1 MKKRFL
7 PFIMAV
13 LVFGQFAIADNG
25 GHYVPRTQGNATAES
40 FMGSLRAN
48 QHTGLIDPAWML
60 QAAQNQTKET
70 NAGDLYWISMGPDN
84 MGGQT
89 TAVLYDNQTNW
100 VYIGSKGGGVYV
112 TYNGGITWHQLG
124 GLDLMVSCMA
134 QDADGLIYV
143 GTGDCGSMTAEY
155 NGLSQQG
162 YDNSFIGTG
171 IYTVD
176 AEGNFTLMTSTEPTL
191 NAVSDWSFVNDLA
204 VSGNKLF
211 AATNTGL
218 RYTTDKGAT
227 WTTLIEGVAM
237 EVKALSDGTIMASVD
252 GMLYIGTTEEM
263 VCHSTDGN
271 SATYD
276 DNNNII
282 ALPKAAGLLDIAFAP
297 SNENVLYASCVN
309 ASGAHTGIYVSYDGG
324 EIWAVA
330 LPAVGQNLGNNVY
343 GGYGLYNHGIVV
355 DPENEGRLFILGYYL
370 WKIEKSGTDGYYL
383 CEEVTSQS
391 MYMLPN
397 YLHAGLHALAFNPK
411 DATKCYFGTDGG
423 IYKATKSGGS
433 FSFSYSNR
441 NYVTTRMFSVAYCG
455 KPTRVLASGLDHGVV
470 RIEGD
475 ENLNNLSTGEWI
487 NIDGINSGIFTDA
500 YQAGPCAIS
509 CINPMTIFVTYKD
522 GVLERSET
530 AGADWVSTNFV
541 SSLTGDANDHSLS
554 TSSFRMPILLYEDFD
569 DELNPATVW
578 FKNESEENLPSGTL
592 VQCMSNNKFP
602 FVYTLEHTL
611 HAGDSIEVHDPI
623 SARFFVSY
631 TDEVYMTR
639 EALNFAVE
647 TEWFL
652 VSNKANQGV
661 TGEPLCM
668 AISADGDNL
677 FVGTK
682 EGRLFRVSNLN
693 TVFDAESGNVGEA
706 NFQVT
711 TTEITLPTEGQCV
724 TSVAVDPRDAN
735 KIIVTL
741 GNYGN
746 DTYVLYSND
755 ALSENPTLVSKQAN
769 LPKMPVYS
777 SVIAYD
783 YFADSLHVGDA
794 EGPYFLLGTEHGIYS
809 TKSMSGTPS
818 WSSNGNMMGDVPVMD
833 LKQQLLEWDDQIVTN
848 ETEEGIFT
856 TVYPGVHNKGVIYA
870 ATYGRGVF
878 RCENFKQYYTGVS
891 DDSQTVVTSNVAL
904 YPNPVQ
910 GQATI
915 SFTVNS
921 KTNVSYQV
929 YDLMGRMVKNATLGS
944 YSEGEHEVN
953 VDMSD
958 LSAGSYI
965 MRVNQGSNNS
975 CVKFVVY

>member
-1 MKKRFL
+1 
-7 PFIMAV
+7 MAV

>member
-1 MKKRFL
+1 
-7 PFIMAV
+7 MAV

-25 GHYVPRTQGNATAES
+25 GHYVPRTQGNTTAES

-60 QAAQNQTKET
+60 QATQSQAKAT
-70 NAGDLYWISMGPDN
+70 NADDLYWISMGPDN

-112 TYNGGITWHQLG
+112 TYNAGITWHQLG
-124 GLDLMVSCMA
+124 GLDLMVSCLA

-155 NGLSQQG
+155 NGLDQQG
-162 YDNSFIGTG
+162 YENSFIGTG

-176 AEGNFTLMTSTEPTL
+176 AEGNFNLIPSTEPTL
-191 NAVSDWSFVNDLA
+191 NAVSDWSFINDLA
-204 VSGNKLF
+204 VSGNKLI
-211 AATNTGL
+211 AATNGGL
-218 RYTTDKGAT
+218 KYTADKGVT

-237 EVKALSDGTIMASVD
+237 EVKVLSDGTIMASVD
-252 GMLYIGTTEEM
+252 GKLYIGTTDEM
-263 VCHSTDGN
+263 VCHSTTGN
-271 SATYD
+271 NMAGDTL
-276 DNNNII
+276 I
-282 ALPKAAGLLDIAFAP
+282 PTAAGLLDIAFAP
-297 SNENVLYASCVN
+297 SNENVMYASCVN
-309 ASGAHTGIYVSYDGG
+309 ASGAHTGIYVSYNKGQN
-324 EIWAVA
+324 WAVA

-370 WKIEKSGTDGYYL
+370 WKIEKPGTTGYYL
-383 CEEVTSQS
+383 CEEVTNQS
-391 MYMLPN
+391 MYMLPS
-397 YLHAGLHALAFNPK
+397 YLHAGLHALSFSPRN
-411 DATKCYFGTDGG
+411 ATECYFGTDGG

-441 NYVTTRMFSVAYCG
+441 NYVTSRMFSVAYCG
-455 KPTRVLASGLDHGVV
+455 KPTRVLAAGLDHGVV

-487 NIDGINSGIFTDA
+487 NIDGVNYGMFTDA

-509 CINPMTIFVTYKD
+509 CINPQTIFVTYKD
-522 GVLERSET
+522 GGLYRSET
-530 AGADWVSTNFV
+530 TGDDWVSVNFTT
-541 SSLTGDANDHSLS
+541 SSTLNGGSGIS

-578 FKNESEENLPSGTL
+578 FKNETEENIPSGTA

-602 FVYTLEHTL
+602 FDYTLTHTL

-623 SARFFVSY
+623 TARFFIAY
-631 TDEVYMTR
+631 TDVLYMTR
-639 EALNFAVE
+639 EALDFAVE

-652 VSNKANQGV
+652 LSNKANDGV

-668 AISADGDNL
+668 GISADGDNL

-693 TVFDAESGNVGEA
+693 TVFDAESGNIGEA

-746 DTYVLYSND
+746 DTYVLYSNN
-755 ALSENPTLVSKQAN
+755 ALADEPVLASKQAN